1 MICWPSPRRQVDD
14 LQALL
19 QESGGDMSS
28 GYKDISNA
36 FSTNTSEVRHA
47 EQFIADIKMQLEQ
60 VQ

>member
-1 MICWPSPRRQVDD
+1 
-14 LQALL
+14 
-19 QESGGDMSS
+19 MSS